1 MEKPSTD
8 IYRQNDFGF
17 TIRNGRISN
26 IIRFIRGCIITFSM
40 PLYVCTIVGYQ
51 IIELRLLDSTYQ
63 VLPSTIWGNCA
74 MEPFYQTCAMSTLRA
89 FTKPLNFQNNPD
101 IRGWVN
107 FDVNV
112 SSINIQM
119 SKVK

>member
-1 MEKPSTD
+1 
-8 IYRQNDFGF
+8 
-17 TIRNGRISN
+17 
-26 IIRFIRGCIITFSM
+26 
-40 PLYVCTIVGYQ
+40 
-51 IIELRLLDSTYQ
+51 
-63 VLPSTIWGNCA
+63 
-74 MEPFYQTCAMSTLRA
+74 MEPFYQTCAMNTLKE

-112 SSINIQM
+112 SSIDIQM